1 MRKSKFVFVGVSTA
15 GSSILKIFPQ
25 WSALL
30 GLNAEIV
37 GCDLP
42 LRSPTGMYRRVL
54 REIRNDPQVAGVL
67 VTAHKIDLL
76 RAGRDL
82 IDMLDDYA
90 VLCDEASCIV
100 KRNGRLLAFAKD
112 PIASIAALDGFV
124 ERGHWRGGERDVL
137 CLGAGGAAV
146 AISVGL
152 ARRGG
157 ADGLP
162 RRFVLADILPE
173 RLASI
178 RRIHRGLESR
188 IQFEYHLSRDAGDND
203 ALLAALPAGSLV
215 INATG
220 LGKDKP
226 GSPLS
231 ADALFPRGGL
241 IWELNYRGR
250 REFMRA
256 AQAQA
261 AARGL
266 QVADGWDYFLHGW
279 TEAIAEVFQMEIADE
294 SFAQMTKVAEA
305 NRALDADGG

>member
-1 MRKSKFVFVGVSTA
+1 M
-15 GSSILKIFPQ
+15 KIFPQ
-25 WSALL
+25 WSTLL
-30 GLNAEIV
+30 GLDAEIV

-42 LRSPTGMYRRVL
+42 LRSAKKTYRRVL
-54 REIRNDPQVAGVL
+54 REIRDDPKVVGAL

-82 IDMLDDYA
+82 IDKLDEQA
-90 VLCDEASCIV
+90 ALCYEASCLA
-100 KRNGRLLAFAKD
+100 KRSGRVLAFAKD
-112 PIASIAALDGFV
+112 PIASVAALDGFV
-124 ERGHWRGGERDVL
+124 EPGHWRGGERDVL

-152 ARRGG
+152 AQRGR

-162 RRFVLADILPE
+162 GRFILADILPE
-173 RLASI
+173 RLESI
-178 RRIHRGLESR
+178 RRIHRGLGSR

-203 ALLAALPAGSLV
+203 ALLAALPKGSLV

-231 ADALFPRGGL
+231 RDALFPREGL

-250 REFMRA
+250 RDFMRG

-261 AARGL
+261 AARDL
-266 QVADGWDYFLHGW
+266 RVADGWDYFLHGW
-279 TEAIAEVFQMEIADE
+279 TEAIAEVFQIVINDD
-294 SFAQMTKVAEA
+294 SFAQMTTVAAA
-305 NRALDADGG
+305 NRLP

>member
-15 GSSILKIFPQ
+15 GSSIMKIFPQ
-25 WSALL
+25 WLTLL
-30 GLNAEIV
+30 GLDAEIV

-42 LRSPTGMYRRVL
+42 LRSPREKYRRVL
-54 REIRNDPQVAGVL
+54 REIRDDSAVVGAL

-82 IDMLDDYA
+82 IDKLDEQA
-90 VLCDEASCIV
+90 ALCDEASCFA

-112 PIASIAALDGFV
+112 PFASMAALDGFV
-124 ERGHWRGGERDVL
+124 EPGHWRGGERDVL

-152 ARRGG
+152 AQREGT
-157 ADGLP
+157 DDLP
-162 RRFVLADILPE
+162 GRFVLADIVPE
-173 RLASI
+173 RLESI
-178 RRIHRGLESR
+178 RTIHRGLGSR
-188 IQFEYHLSRDAGDND
+188 IQFEYHLSHDTGDND

-226 GSPLS
+226 GSPVS
-231 ADALFPRGGL
+231 ADALFPREGL

-250 REFMRA
+250 REFMRG

-261 AARGL
+261 EARDL
-266 QVADGWDYFLHGW
+266 RVADGWDYFLHGW
-279 TEAIAEVFQMEIADE
+279 TAAIAEVFQIEIDDE
-294 SFAQMTKVAEA
+294 SFALMTKIAA
-305 NRALDADGG
+305 GHRKP

>member
-1 MRKSKFVFVGVSTA
+1 MRKSKFIFVGVSTA
-15 GSSILKIFPQ
+15 GSSIVKIFPQ
-25 WSALL
+25 WSTLL
-30 GLNAEIV
+30 GLDAEIV

-42 LRSPTGMYRRVL
+42 LRSAKKTYRTVL
-54 REIRNDPQVAGVL
+54 REIREDPLVVGAL

-76 RAGRDL
+76 RACRDL
-82 IDMLDDYA
+82 IDDLDERA
-90 VLCDEASCIV
+90 ALCDEASCLA

-112 PIASIAALDGFV
+112 PIASVAALDGFV
-124 ERGHWRGGERDVL
+124 EPGHWRGGERDAL

-152 ARRGG
+152 AQRGG
-157 ADGLP
+157 EDGLP
-162 RRFVLADILPE
+162 RRFVLVDILPE
-173 RLASI
+173 RLESI
-178 RRIHRGLESR
+178 RRIHQRLENSMC
-188 IQFEYHLSRDAGDND
+188 FEYHLSQDASDND

-231 ADALFPRGGL
+231 ADALFPREGL

-250 REFMRA
+250 RDFMRG

-261 AARGL
+261 PARDL
-266 QVADGWDYFLHGW
+266 RVADGWDYFLHGW
-279 TEAIAEVFQMEIADE
+279 TEAIAEVFQIEIADAA
-294 SFAQMTKVAEA
+294 FMQMAELAVAH
-305 NRALDADGG
+305 RWP

>member
-1 MRKSKFVFVGVSTA
+1 MRKSKFIFVGVSTA
-15 GSSILKIFPQ
+15 GSSIVKIFPQ
-25 WSALL
+25 WSTLL
-30 GLNAEIV
+30 GLDAEIV

-42 LRSPTGMYRRVL
+42 LRSAKKTYRTVL
-54 REIRNDPQVAGVL
+54 REIRDDPLVVGAL

-76 RAGRDL
+76 RACRDL
-82 IDMLDDYA
+82 IDDLDERA
-90 VLCDEASCIV
+90 ALCDEASCLA

-112 PIASIAALDGFV
+112 PIASVAALDGFV
-124 ERGHWRGGERDVL
+124 EPGHWRGGERDAL

-152 ARRGG
+152 AQRGG

-162 RRFVLADILPE
+162 HRFVLADILPE
-173 RLASI
+173 RLESI
-178 RRIHRGLESR
+178 RRIHQRLGSSMC
-188 IQFEYHLSRDAGDND
+188 FEYHLSQDASDND

-231 ADALFPRGGL
+231 ADALFPREGL

-250 REFMRA
+250 RDFMRG

-261 AARGL
+261 AARDL
-266 QVADGWDYFLHGW
+266 RVADGWDYFLHGW
-279 TEAIAEVFQMEIADE
+279 TEAIAEVFQIEIANAA
-294 SFAQMTKVAEA
+294 FMQMAELAVAH
-305 NRALDADGG
+305 R